1 MRGWFYMFHK
11 IDVFIIIVFLAL
23 SIFLIFKPYGYS
35 SKKLLLV
42 SDSDS
47 FYIPYKDGSFNLF
60 NKMKDVFGNEHSIY
74 KSIEYEIKD
83 GKVKVIHSDCANQ
96 ICVNTPAI
104 SNCGE
109 SIICAPNRVAFI
121 IDCSDRDILKQ

>member
-1 MRGWFYMFHK
+1 MFRR
-11 IDVFIIIVFLAL
+11 IDVFIIVVFLAL
-23 SIFLIFKPYGYS
+23 SIFLIFKPYGNF

-42 SDSDS
+42 SDSDKI
-47 FYIPYKDGSFNLF
+47 YIPYKDGSFNLF
-60 NKMKDVFGNEHSIY
+60 SKVKDIYGNEHSIY

-104 SNCGE
+104 SECGE
-109 SIICAPNRVAFI
+109 IIICAPNRAAFI
-121 IDCSDRDILKQ
+121 IDCSNKDILKK

>member
-1 MRGWFYMFHK
+1 MFHK
-11 IDVFIIIVFLAL
+11 IDVLIIAVFLAL

-35 SKKLLLV
+35 SKKLLLI
-42 SDSDS
+42 SDNDNI
-47 FYIPYKDGSFNLF
+47 YIPYKDGSFNLF
-60 NKMKDVFGNEHSIY
+60 SRVKDVFGNEHSIY